1 MYFVGKRAV
10 NNLNQ
15 GYVPA
20 YTTVSLGT
28 RYATKW
34 GSTPVTLKA
43 NLDNAT
49 DRDYW
54 VGTGGNYLSAGLPR
68 TLRVAATFAF

>member
-1 MYFVGKRAV
+1 MVCQMMRQKLVHRP
-10 NNLNQ
+10 LRC
-15 GYVPA
+15 P
-20 YTTVSLGT
+20 
-28 RYATKW
+28 
-34 GSTPVTLKA
+34 PVTLQA